1 MSYILILFL
10 HGTSPISSRKKIE
23 IDFDTISTCSY
34 KLNARKQTTNTSTM
48 ATEIAQALDAGK
60 WYTGDVEPSSFKSF
74 WTWTTN
80 TKYADGSNYTGNLD
94 RFGKRTGRGTF
105 RSPIY
110 LYGSYDIENKA
121 SAATIVNWMEY
132 YGEWRNDK
140 PNGWGIVK
148 SYRGNGLS
156 TTKYEGIWANGE
168 PVNDP

>member
-1 MSYILILFL
+1 MGRRPF
-10 HGTSPISSRKKIE
+10 SPTRKLKW
-23 IDFDTISTCSY
+23 ISTPSPHVVTSST
-34 KLNARKQTTNTSTM
+34 QETNTPTSTM

-60 WYTGDVEPSSFKSF
+60 WYTGDVEPSFKSF

-80 TKYADGSNYTGNLD
+80 TKYADGSSYTGNLD

-105 RSPIY
+105 RTPIY
-110 LYGSYDIENKA
+110 FYGSFDVVNKA

>member
-1 MSYILILFL
+1 MVRRVVVY
-10 HGTSPISSRKKIE
+10 SS
-23 IDFDTISTCSY
+23 S
-34 KLNARKQTTNTSTM
+34 KQTPTNASTM
-48 ATEIAQALDAGK
+48 ATTISEATAAIRAGK
-60 WYTGDVEPSSFKSF
+60 WYTGEVEPSFKGF
-74 WTWTTN
+74 WTWTN
-80 TKYADGSNYTGNLD
+80 QTKYADGSSYTGNLD

-110 LYGSYDIENKA
+110 FYGSFDVLNKD

-168 PVNDP
+168 PTNDP